1 MPKIT
6 LYQFEECPFCAK
18 VRLFLKELKVPF
30 STVTVAANRDDPLRK
45 ELLQKSGV
53 PTVPVISINGKYV
66 GDSQKII
73 DYLQKTI
80 ASNKRKKTEKNT

>member
-18 VRLFLKELKVPF
+18 VRLFLKEMKLPF
-30 STVTVAANRDDPLRK
+30 TTVTVAPNREDQLRK
-45 ELLQKSGV
+45 ELAQKSGV
-53 PTVPVISINGKYV
+53 PTVPVVSVDGKYI

-73 DYLQKTI
+73 EYLQETVV
-80 ASNKRKKTEKNT
+80 KKKEQTKKK

>member
-18 VRLFLKELKVPF
+18 VRLFLTEMKLPF
-30 STVTVAANRDDPLRK
+30 TTVTVAPNRDDPQRK
-45 ELLQKSGV
+45 ELAQKSGV
-53 PTVPVISINGKYV
+53 PTVPVVSIDGKYI

-73 DYLQKTI
+73 DYFL
-80 ASNKRKKTEKNT
+80 KKTKKENKK